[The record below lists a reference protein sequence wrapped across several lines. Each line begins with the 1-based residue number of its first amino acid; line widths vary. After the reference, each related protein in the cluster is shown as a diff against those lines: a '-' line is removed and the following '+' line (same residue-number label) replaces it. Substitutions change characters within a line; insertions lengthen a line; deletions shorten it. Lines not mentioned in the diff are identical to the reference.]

1 MRILFV
7 ADDLYPGFGGQA
19 SATQGHIAALAEA
32 GHEVR
37 AVAGREAYPID
48 PPAGVQVERFPSWVL
63 ANSQT
68 RFAHPL
74 FGRLAPHVAWA
85 DVMHA
90 NTPTALAAAAA
101 LLARRA
107 KVPVVLGLHTQI
119 ETTELQ
125 VPVIGRALGWLLR
138 IWYRILFS
146 GADLVVA
153 PTRFAA
159 DAARAFTRRRVE
171 VVSNGIDLS
180 GWPEPDSDSLR
191 AARLAEPGGARRL
204 LYLGRLSG
212 EKRPDALLSL
222 LSALPETYSLDV
234 AGTGPLSD
242 ELVRQARALG
252 VEDRVRLLGFVA
264 EDYKRSLMA
273 AADLFVMPSPAELQ
287 SIATLESL
295 AAGLPVA
302 AFGHTTSAVPSL
314 VEESGGGIVIDP
326 LQPRRQA
333 SEIKSFLGRPPAV
346 AAASRAGRA
355 YAVSHDVRASAVTL
369 AALYQE
375 LVAKGAPRA
384 QRTTSRSASTGSGVL

>member
-19 SATQGHIAALAEA
+19 SATQGHIAALVAQ

-37 AVAGREAYPID
+37 AVAGREPNPVI
-48 PPAGVQVERFPSWVL
+48 PPEGVRVERFPSWDL

-74 FGRLAPHVAWA
+74 FGRLAPHVEWA
-85 DVMHA
+85 DVVHA

-101 LLARRA
+101 LLARRDG
-107 KVPVVLGLHTQI
+107 VPVVLGLHTQI

-146 GADLVVA
+146 SADLVVA

-159 DAARAFTRRRVE
+159 ESARAFTRRRVE

-180 GWPEPDSDSLR
+180 GWPDPDGAAAR
-191 AARLAEPGGARRL
+191 AARSASPAGSRRL

-212 EKRPDALLSL
+212 EKRPEALLPMVG
-222 LSALPETYSLDV
+222 ALPENYALDV

-242 ELVRQARALG
+242 ELARQARALG
-252 VEDRVRLLGFVA
+252 LQDRVRLLGFVA
-264 EDYKRSLMA
+264 EEDKRSLMA

-287 SIATLESL
+287 SIATLEAL

-302 AFGHTTSAVPSL
+302 AFGHASSAVPRL
-314 VEESGGGIVIDP
+314 VEESGGGLVIDP
-326 LQPRRQA
+326 LRPRQQATAIAAFLSQPQ
-333 SEIKSFLGRPPAV
+333 AV
-346 AAASRAGRA
+346 ADASRAGRA
-355 YAVSHDVRASAVTL
+355 YAVSHDVRSSAARL

-375 LVAKGAPRA
+375 LVAGGARA
-384 QRTTSRSASTGSGVL
+384 RRAAPAAGAG